1 MAPPLKSDRA
11 YFWSNS
17 YAQPKSKSKFLVE
30 FGGELDTVFNGK
42 YSWLVKSV
50 SRPKY
55 TAEYEDYK
63 NSVTYL
69 TTKAL
74 PKSWNWEPV
83 TVKFVNPFS
92 MTFWPA
98 DIRKDLDL
106 FMSDY
111 IQSFVKKD
119 SYNNDTTGVLDE
131 NGLARIS
138 NTSAPSTNTN
148 MEETTS
154 RYFGNSIKVYDLSMG
169 FQSPGLG
176 SGGGVYNGVNSNA
189 QGKEQYNDISN
200 PTISSLELTLGEMYY
215 NGYWEYSNP
224 WIVKVDLGDHDY
236 ATDDFIEISIT
247 FKFQNAI
254 YVSKLRED
262 QMASDP
268 DKLPIVIENLANEI
282 TKLKQDYSRKDIG
295 KEQYDLALDAI
306 EKAAAD
312 AEKKSRPKENE
323 NNTSYNKQRLEA
335 LQALTT
341 FGDTSLELVDS
352 QQQSIEAEEEVK
364 NLLQS
369 NNRNSADIV
378 LTIDAAK
385 AAREEEAIATQNQ
398 QSAQEKIRSYSE
410 TATVF
415 DENPD
420 EYNQIDQTV
429 PRTNKTSTSTAQTE
443 EKNQFN
449 DVTTPAPAADAPPAK
464 SEAAPPPAPSAPS
477 APPASDGSE
486 SEGSDFYDR
495 VYSL

>member
-17 YAQPKSKSKFLVE
+17 YAHPKSKSKFLVE
-30 FGGELDTVFNGK
+30 FGGLLNTIFNGK

-106 FMSDY
+106 FMSEY

-119 SYNNDTTGVLDE
+119 AYSSDTTNILDKD
-131 NGLARIS
+131 GLAKRS
-138 NTSAPSTNTN
+138 KTSAPSTNTN

-176 SGGGVYNGVNSNA
+176 TGGGVYNGVNSNSLD
-189 QGKEQYNDISN
+189 KEQYNDISN
-200 PTISSLELTLGEMYY
+200 PTISDLELRLGEVYY

-268 DKLPIVIENLANEI
+268 DKLPIVIENLANDI
-282 TKLKQDYSRKDIG
+282 TKLKQDYARKNID
-295 KEQYDLALDAI
+295 KAQYEATLDTI

-312 AEKKSRPKENE
+312 AERKSRPQAND
-323 NNTSYNKQRLEA
+323 NNAAYNQQRLEA

-352 QQQSIEAEEEVK
+352 QQQSIEAAEEVK

-398 QSAQEKIRSYSE
+398 QSAQEKIRSYSDS
-410 TATVF
+410 ATVF
-415 DENPD
+415 DQNPD
-420 EYNQIDQTV
+420 EYNQIDQTI
-429 PRTNKTSTSTAQTE
+429 PRTNNISSTSTAQTE
-443 EKNQFN
+443 KRNEHS

-464 SEAAPPPAPSAPS
+464 SPNTETPAPADSGGS
-477 APPASDGSE
+477 GGSE
-486 SEGSDFYDR
+486 PKPSNFYDE
-495 VYSL
+495 VYSLKE